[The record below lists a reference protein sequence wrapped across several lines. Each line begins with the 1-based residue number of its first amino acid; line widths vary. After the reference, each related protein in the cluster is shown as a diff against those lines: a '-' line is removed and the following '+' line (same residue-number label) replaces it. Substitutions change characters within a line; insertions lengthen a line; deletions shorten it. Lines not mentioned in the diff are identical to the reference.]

1 MESRAMM
8 KRRSTEPTK
17 RRFLAGV
24 LITGFLAGGGHLVG
38 ASLGALANPMTSD
51 AVAPAGTG
59 EPPTPWPRPPGMPTR
74 QLTVHGDPPDPTEV
88 SDELKR
94 VYRHID
100 ANFDTHVDRLREWI
114 KIPSIS
120 NLVEGQP
127 GIWDSAL
134 FLRDLITEALGCQ
147 AEIHHPGIG
156 DWGTPGNPVVYGRCD
171 VGAEKT
177 IIDYVMADV
186 MPIWPEEDW
195 PAPPFGGQII
205 EKPPYKRVLV
215 GRGASNQKGHEM
227 AQLNALISI
236 KATTGT
242 LPVNMIFIVD
252 HDEERAEI
260 GIRSFM
266 MKHPELF
273 EADAVF
279 GLGAGQGSNGQ
290 GRVGGAASIGNLV
303 FDLETHPLAGLNASD
318 GMSPGVGLWLPE
330 QPMWRHMQ
338 MLQVFAE
345 DSELRQQMAEGVI
358 QPSPPEM
365 EYLRRRA
372 ESSGRSFEEILRVRT
387 GVRVAIM
394 GTWGGNMVPGYA
406 GHHRP
411 PVAASKMDIRY
422 PPNVDGEVLAEV
434 IRAYL
439 DDHGYA
445 DVKMNV
451 IGDVPW
457 SYANTDTEIADAI
470 RAMYRQFD
478 VPFDEPPTGDF
489 LGTATA
495 RWPDY
500 LFTRMP
506 LQLPTARGG
515 LGYGTGAHFHPEGEY
530 YVIEG
535 DGERVYGFAGAM
547 KSYATTL
554 YNYAG
559 LNP

>member
-1 MESRAMM
+1 
-8 KRRSTEPTK
+8 
-17 RRFLAGV
+17 
-24 LITGFLAGGGHLVG
+24 
-38 ASLGALANPMTSD
+38 
-51 AVAPAGTG
+51 
-59 EPPTPWPRPPGMPTR
+59 
-74 QLTVHGDPPDPTEV
+74 
-88 SDELKR
+88 
-94 VYRHID
+94 
-100 ANFDTHVDRLREWI
+100 
-114 KIPSIS
+114 
-120 NLVEGQP
+120 
-127 GIWDSAL
+127 
-134 FLRDLITEALGCQ
+134 
-147 AEIHHPGIG
+147 
-156 DWGTPGNPVVYGRCD
+156 
-171 VGAEKT
+171 
-177 IIDYVMADV
+177 
-186 MPIWPEEDW
+186 
-195 PAPPFGGQII
+195 
-205 EKPPYKRVLV
+205 
-215 GRGASNQKGHEM
+215 
-227 AQLNALISI
+227 
-236 KATTGT
+236 
-242 LPVNMIFIVD
+242 
-252 HDEERAEI
+252 
-260 GIRSFM
+260 
-266 MKHPELF
+266 
-273 EADAVF
+273 
-279 GLGAGQGSNGQ
+279 
-290 GRVGGAASIGNLV
+290 
-303 FDLETHPLAGLNASD
+303 
-318 GMSPGVGLWLPE
+318 
-330 QPMWRHMQ
+330 MWRHMQ

-345 DSELRQQMAEGVI
+345 DSELRRQMAEGVI

-372 ESSGRSFEEILRVRT
+372 EASGRSFEEILRVRT
-387 GVRVAIM
+387 GVRVAIV

-434 IRAYL
+434 IRTYL

>member
-1 MESRAMM
+1 MTVRTLLVVMFAM
-8 KRRSTEPTK
+8 
-17 RRFLAGV
+17 LAGIG
-24 LITGFLAGGGHLVG
+24 L
-38 ASLGALANPMTSD
+38 S
-51 AVAPAGTG
+51 PA
-59 EPPTPWPRPPGMPTR
+59 
-74 QLTVHGDPPDPTEV
+74 QQHGDPPDPTEV

-94 VYRHID
+94 VYGHID

-127 GIWDSAL
+127 GIWDSAV
-134 FLRDLITEALGCQ
+134 FLRDLITEELGCQ

-156 DWGTPGNPVVYGRCD
+156 DWGAPGNPVVYGRCD
-171 VGAEKT
+171 VGADKT

-205 EKPPYKRVLV
+205 EKPPYKKVMV

-236 KATTGT
+236 KAATGT

-252 HDEERAEI
+252 HDEERQEI

-266 MKHPELF
+266 MEHPELF

-279 GLGAGQGSNGQ
+279 GLGAGQGANGQ

-318 GMSPGVGLWLPE
+318 GMAPGVGLWLPE

-338 MLQVFAE
+338 MLQLFAE
-345 DSELRQQMAEGVI
+345 DSELRRQMAEGVI
-358 QPSPPEM
+358 QPSAAEM
-365 EYLRRRA
+365 EYLRQRA

-411 PVAASKMDIRY
+411 PVAASKIDIRY
-422 PPNVDGEVLAEV
+422 PPNVDGEVLAEL
-434 IRAYL
+434 IRDYL
-439 DDHGYA
+439 DNHDYA

-470 RAMYRQFD
+470 RAMYRQFG
-478 VPFDEPPTGDF
+478 VPFEEPPAGDF

-559 LNP
+559 LNQDTLPRD